1 MEIRSGE
8 VHIWRNTLNEKQFIL
23 EKQESLLSEEEKRRC
38 NEYMYEAEKVRYT
51 CNHRFVRQVLSNYM
65 KVEASSI
72 EFSIANLGKPFIKNA
87 GLFFNYSYRDKICV
101 LAISRDAEIGIDIE
115 KIKLLHDL
123 NTFAAFSFSE
133 RERKIIFESSP
144 EKFES
149 TLFTFWTF
157 KEAIIK
163 ALGIGLNADLTQ
175 IDLSDFLYHETNQL
189 TFANHDL
196 YTIKSIKSLDGYKS
210 AIAIRGKIN
219 SIIEFDNNKIFA
231 NKG

>member
-8 VHIWRNTLNEKQFIL
+8 VHIWRNTLNENHYIL
-23 EKQESLLSEEEKRRC
+23 EKHESLLSNEEKRRC
-38 NEYMYEAEKVRYT
+38 SEYMYEAEKVRYT
-51 CNHRFVRQVLSNYM
+51 CNHRFVRQVLSNYL

-72 EFSIANLGKPFIKNA
+72 VFSITNFGKPFVKNT

-115 KIKLLHDL
+115 KIKLLQDL
-123 NTFAAFSFSE
+123 ETFASFSFSE
-133 RERKIIFESSP
+133 MEKKIIFESSP
-144 EKFES
+144 ENFES
-149 TLFTFWTF
+149 TLFTFWTY

-189 TFANHDL
+189 TYANDDL
-196 YTIKSIKSLDGYKS
+196 YTIKSLKSPQGYKA

-219 SIIEFDNNKIFA
+219 AILEFNNDKTFVIQD
-231 NKG
+231 